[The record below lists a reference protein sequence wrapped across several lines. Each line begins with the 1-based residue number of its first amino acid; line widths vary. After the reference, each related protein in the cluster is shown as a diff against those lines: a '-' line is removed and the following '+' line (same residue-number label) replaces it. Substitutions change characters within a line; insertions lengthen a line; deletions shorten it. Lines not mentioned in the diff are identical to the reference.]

1 MRQLPNVTQNGAWF
15 EWAYARGVEG
25 PVSIIDL
32 ETALRDAQ
40 ARQSKA
46 IAALAPKHRGGEVEE
61 FNAARTAVLQ
71 AERNLA
77 AAKREEYAVPIEFP
91 VRWDTG
97 APLPY
102 LLQNDYRTFLAFFLH
117 TVDPNWDGA
126 YVNVRNPSSEL
137 SEKLALVEFE
147 RCVCT
152 KMGTPNDEVLH
163 GHRLYGKGLA
173 GYDTL
178 KEAEAAIARFVA
190 EIEANVPDHMPPAE
204 KKQNRRTI
212 RLQKMTPKIR
222 NMRSERV
229 TIAEIARETG
239 FCEATIHN
247 VTKDMAV
254 DRRRT
259 R

>member
-1 MRQLPNVTQNGAWF
+1 VG
-15 EWAYARGVEG
+15 
-25 PVSIIDL
+25 IDDL
-32 ETALRDAQ
+32 ESALRQAK

-46 IAALAPKHRGGEVEE
+46 IAALAPKHRAGEVEE

-77 AAKREEYAVPIEFP
+77 AAKGEEYAVPIEFP

-102 LLQNDYRTFLAFFLH
+102 LLQNDYRTFLALFLH
-117 TVDPNWDGA
+117 TVDPNWDGT

-163 GHRLYGKGLA
+163 GHPLYGKGLA
-173 GYDTL
+173 GYEAMAVENSNWL
-178 KEAEAAIARFVA
+178 KELEKINSVHEAYNPESWRGLKHYILPFHDSTFECVARGFKV
-190 EIEANVPDHMPPAE
+190 ETFLLPVSDLLSDVC
-204 KKQNRRTI
+204 K
-212 RLQKMTPKIR
+212 RLVQ
-222 NMRSERV
+222 
-229 TIAEIARETG
+229 
-239 FCEATIHN
+239 
-247 VTKDMAV
+247 
-254 DRRRT
+254 
-259 R
+259 

>member
-1 MRQLPNVTQNGAWF
+1 MDIAK
-15 EWAYARGVEG
+15 
-25 PVSIIDL
+25 L
-32 ETALRDAQ
+32 ETALHEAQ

-61 FNAARTAVLQ
+61 FNAARTAVLE

-77 AAKREEYAVPIEFP
+77 AAKGEEHAIPIEFP

-102 LLQNDYRTFLAFFLH
+102 LLQNDYRTFLAFFLQ
-117 TVDPNWDGA
+117 TVDPDWDGT
-126 YVNVRNPSSEL
+126 YVNVRNPGSEL

-173 GYDTL
+173 GY
-178 KEAEAAIARFVA
+178 EA
-190 EIEANVPDHMPPAE
+190 
-204 KKQNRRTI
+204 
-212 RLQKMTPKIR
+212 
-222 NMRSERV
+222 
-229 TIAEIARETG
+229 
-239 FCEATIHN
+239 
-247 VTKDMAV
+247 MAV
-254 DRRRT
+254 ENSTWRKELEKINSVHGAYKPESWHGLKHYILPFHDSTFECVARGFIVETFQTPLSDLLFDVCKRLVQ
-259 R
+259 

>member
-1 MRQLPNVTQNGAWF
+1 MSGCFDDITRIHSAAKLGGRVG
-15 EWAYARGVEG
+15 
-25 PVSIIDL
+25 IDDL
-32 ETALRDAQ
+32 ESALRQAK

-77 AAKREEYAVPIEFP
+77 ATKGEEYAVPIEFP

-117 TVDPNWDGA
+117 TVDPNWDGT

-163 GHRLYGKGLA
+163 GHPLYGKGLA
-173 GYDTL
+173 GYEAMTVENSNWL
-178 KEAEAAIARFVA
+178 KELEKINSVHDAYNPESWRRLKHYILPFHDSTFECVARGFKV
-190 EIEANVPDHMPPAE
+190 ETFLLPVSDLLSDVC
-204 KKQNRRTI
+204 K
-212 RLQKMTPKIR
+212 RLVQ
-222 NMRSERV
+222 
-229 TIAEIARETG
+229 
-239 FCEATIHN
+239 
-247 VTKDMAV
+247 
-254 DRRRT
+254 
-259 R
+259 

>member
-1 MRQLPNVTQNGAWF
+1 MKMKAKKRDPEFMEL
-15 EWAYARGVEG
+15 
-25 PVSIIDL
+25 
-32 ETALRDAQ
+32 LR
-40 ARQSKA
+40 KC
-46 IAALAPKHRGGEVEE
+46 
-61 FNAARTAVLQ
+61 AVLNPKTGDLRFEGMYASTYINFGWKGSIVSVPHAHVVWFLTRGRWPDDDKRIDHIDDDAMNNAPRQ
-71 AERNLA
+71 ELTEEQN
-77 AAKREEYAVPIEFP
+77 AAKRRGRIV
-91 VRWDTG
+91 
-97 APLPY
+97 
-102 LLQNDYRTFLAFFLH
+102 YRSYGSGKYPHGLSIYS
-117 TVDPNWDGA
+117 DKRDGRH
-126 YVNVRNPSSEL
+126 YVSRYVSR
-137 SEKLALVEFE
+137 
-147 RCVCT
+147 
-152 KMGTPNDEVLH
+152 G
-163 GHRLYGKGLA
+163 YGKGDLKSVKKGLA

-222 NMRSERV
+222 DMRSERV